1 MREPKV
7 AVGLILSIGLLTLL
21 SQYAR
26 AELLVSG
33 VTGVQGVAI
42 GDRFSDNHV
51 FKLSANSELRLIKSP
66 DNSLF
71 IMHGPY
77 EGTLSKFIESCR
89 GLLATT
95 QRHCRNDTAG
105 DELPVGGTRG
115 AR

>member
-1 MREPKV
+1 MREPKM
-7 AVGLILSIGLLTLL
+7 AVGLIFSIGLLTSL
-21 SQYAR
+21 SQSAR

-42 GDRFSDNHV
+42 GDRYSDDHV
-51 FKLSANSELRLIKSP
+51 FKLSTKSELRLIKSP

-89 GLLATT
+89 GLLAAT
-95 QRHCRNDTAG
+95 RSYCRNDAAG

-115 AR
+115 VR